1 MEQTLLFIGA
11 MLVAFQYVGDIGYA
25 SSLFALPFAL
35 PIKPLLKKVGLT
47 IVWAIPLKAEWKIE
61 KPPQKLVKFYI
72 VQACWWILFV
82 SSLILFSVITITL
95 LPIMLIYYFVGRP
108 LLFINTLLNLL
119 FEKSMTQWKDLYIFL
134 LKETFKIRRIKTKLT
149 DDELWEK
156 RKEKGEKPFIAVI
169 GLLFIEAG
177 FILQLL

>member
-1 MEQTLLFIGA
+1 

-47 IVWAIPLKAEWKIE
+47 IVWAIPLKAKWEIT
-61 KPPQKLVKFYI
+61 KPTSKRKLVKFYI
-72 VQACWWILFV
+72 VQVGWWILFV
-82 SSLILFSVITITL
+82 SSSTLFVVAAVALS
-95 LPIMLIYYFVGRP
+95 PIMLIYYFVGRP

-119 FEKSMTQWKDLYIFL
+119 FEKSMAPWKDSFVFL
-134 LKETFKIRRIKTKLT
+134 LKEYLKFRRMKIKLS
-149 DDELWEK
+149 DNELWEK
-156 RKEKGEKPFIAVI
+156 RNEKWKKRNEKGEKPFIAFI
-169 GLLFIEAG
+169 GLLFIVAG